1 MEDREIME
9 GGNHGMWM
17 GNHGGCVGNHGG
29 RVGIMGR
36 VSNH

>member
-17 GNHGGCVGNHGG
+17 GNHGGCVG
-29 RVGIMGR
+29 IMGR